1 MTGMKSELSGRAKA
15 LFADAMNRRSLL
27 RLAVASGSW
36 LLLTGHSPYRQWEV
50 YRKVRLIV
58 LVNAEEEASV
68 QLGQAIAALL
78 AKHLPESK
86 AMMARARDIN
96 DVVRLIASKQLETA
110 LLREDDAAAAF
121 MGIGRFAD
129 NGKVPLRALAQ
140 CGAYVFACRDDL
152 PRSNGYQIAETITE
166 RWKEIDSKLVN
177 GAANPRPISSM
188 RIPVHTGAV
197 EYYEE
202 HPPAR

>member
-1 MTGMKSELSGRAKA
+1 M
-15 LFADAMNRRSLL
+15 DRRTLI
-27 RLAVASGSW
+27 RLAAASGSW

-58 LVNAEEEASV
+58 LVDAEEEASV
-68 QLGQAIAALL
+68 QLGRAIAALL

-86 AMMARARDIN
+86 AMMARARDLR
-96 DVVRLIASKQLETA
+96 DVVRLIASKQLDTA
-110 LLREDDAAAAF
+110 LLHEQHAVAAL
-121 MGIGRFAD
+121 MGVGAFAD

-140 CGAYVFACRDDL
+140 CGAYVFACRNDL

-166 RWKEIDSKLVN
+166 RWSDIDARLVN
-177 GAANPRPISSM
+177 GAPNPRPTAAM
-188 RIPVHTGAV
+188 RIPTHAGAF

-202 HPPAR
+202 HPQAR

>member
-1 MTGMKSELSGRAKA
+1 
-15 LFADAMNRRSLL
+15 MNRRTLL
-27 RLAVASGSW
+27 RLAAASGSW

-58 LVNAEEEASV
+58 LVNAEEAASV

-96 DVVRLIASKQLETA
+96 DVVRLLASKQLDTA
-110 LLREDDAAAAF
+110 LLREEDAAAAF
-121 MGIGRFAD
+121 MGIDRFAD

-140 CGAYVFACRDDL
+140 CGAYVFVCRDDL
-152 PRSNGYQIAETITE
+152 PRSNGYQIAETIAE
-166 RWKEIDSKLVN
+166 RWKEIDSRLVN
-177 GAANPRPISSM
+177 GSPSPRPISSM
-188 RIPVHTGAV
+188 RIPIHSGAFA
-197 EYYEE
+197 YYED
-202 HPPAR
+202 HPQAG